1 MYPLIEYRNIT
12 VVRGARRAL
21 DGITLAIAAGEHV
34 AILGPNGSGKSSLI
48 QTITRESYPLAEPGA
63 RMRILGQEKWNVF
76 ELRGMLGIVSN
87 DLMQRCTR
95 EFSGLEIV
103 LSGFFSSVGV
113 WPYHHVT
120 PAMEAKAGEVLAT
133 LEIEHLAARSVAEM
147 SSGEARRIL
156 IARALVHDPQALVLD
171 EPTTSLDVHAV
182 HELRAILRKIA
193 RAGTSVVMV
202 THHLPDIIL
211 EIGRVILLKNGRVF
225 RDGRK
230 EDVLTAEALS
240 ELFAT
245 PVEVI
250 AKDGYYHVW

>member
-1 MYPLIEYRNIT
+1 M
-12 VVRGARRAL
+12 RGSRRAL
-21 DGITLAIAAGEHV
+21 DRITLAIAAGEHV

-48 QTITRESYPLAEPGA
+48 QTITREAYPLAEPGA
-63 RMRILGQEKWNVF
+63 WMRIMGQERWNVF

-120 PAMEAKAGEVLAT
+120 PAMEAKAAELFAT
-133 LEIEHLAARSVAEM
+133 LEIDHLAARSVAEM

-156 IARALVHDPQALVLD
+156 IARALVHEPHALVLD

-182 HELRAILRKIA
+182 HELREILRKIA
-193 RAGTSVVMV
+193 RAGTSIVMV
-202 THHLPDIIL
+202 THHLPDMIP
-211 EIGRVILLKNGRVF
+211 EIGRVILLKSGRVYC
-225 RDGRK
+225 DGPK
-230 EDVLTAEALS
+230 QDVLTSEALS

-245 PVEVI
+245 PVEVM